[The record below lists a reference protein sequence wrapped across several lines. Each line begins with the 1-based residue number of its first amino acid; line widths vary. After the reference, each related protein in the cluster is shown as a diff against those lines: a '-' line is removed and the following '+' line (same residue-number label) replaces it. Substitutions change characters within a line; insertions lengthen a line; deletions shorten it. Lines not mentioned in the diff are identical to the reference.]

1 MVFVMLFLGIQ
12 VYKEYPHR
20 ALKSVNTAYI
30 GLFGFMMLCF
40 VGMAFGCKRW
50 RSGRALARPE
60 SHRWPADY
68 TSCRGSEN

>member
-1 MVFVMLFLGIQ
+1 MVFMMLFLGIQ
-12 VYKEYPHR
+12 VYKKYLHR

-30 GLFGFMMLCF
+30 GLSRFMMLCF

-50 RSGRALARPE
+50 RSGRAAFTAGL
-60 SHRWPADY
+60 ADY